1 MVAAVVNETYI
12 PYPQVVDGR
21 CLRLSSGLRGIGL
34 CPFYPVAV
42 LLLLLGGCGCIGNGS
57 SRNGPDDGAYG
68 GTPVSSSP
76 ASVTVTY
83 QPADGTATLLPM
95 AAPASTAL
103 GSPAAIW
110 LVPHPLRMM
119 VAARIPIKDFFMF
132 ISLSLLCWTDCFI
145 KGLFPINHLFGHASV
160 NGDVFAIDEVVLV
173 LT

>member
-1 MVAAVVNETYI
+1 MAAPAMVPMMVPMAE
-12 PYPQVVDGR
+12 PRYPPRQPP
-21 CLRLSSGLRGIGL
+21 LLSPI
-34 CPFYPVAV
+34 
-42 LLLLLGGCGCIGNGS
+42 
-57 SRNGPDDGAYG
+57 
-68 GTPVSSSP
+68 SP
-76 ASVTVTY
+76 PMA
-83 QPADGTATLLPM
+83 PPTLLPM